1 MIAWIS
7 VLLLFVPIVFGEEL
21 PVLIEIAIRQN
32 PKIQAERKNWEATIA
47 KYPQAIALPDPMVM
61 YGFYA
66 KSVET
71 RVGPQRHRISISQ
84 TVPYPRMLKTSGNSL
99 KFLLRAVVLR
109 FRIRPDRRA
118 AQIVSGGFYDKVN
131 AKIEKAQEDR
141 EKAAR

>member
-21 PVLIEIAIRQN
+21 PVLIEITIRQN

-84 TVPYPRMLKTSGNSL
+84 TVPYPGMLKTAGKLVEKEVEVAQKKFEIVVRDVVADL
-99 KFLLRAVVLR
+99 KIAYHELAYL
-109 FRIRPDRRA
+109 D
-118 AQIVSGGFYDKVN
+118 
-131 AKIEKAQEDR
+131 
-141 EKAAR
+141 